1 MSKLLLW
8 CSLGLLLAACG
19 PHPMIV
25 QHAQLPYPPGVTV
38 VGVGKASAAPDIAR
52 TSIGVEVRAVSAEQA
67 TSDAT
72 ARMNA
77 VIQAIKQAG
86 IPDKDLRTHNLSI
99 SFEQEPIPPQPVPLV
114 QPKPAAGPVRA
125 AAAPA
130 PEAPPQPRG
139 FFRVSNMVEVTIRDL
154 NAVGRVLKA
163 ATDVGANSA
172 WGITF
177 ELENEMALTSSAR
190 TQAVAN
196 ARQAAEQLAS
206 LTGVKL
212 GRILA
217 IEENPEPGYNPA
229 GGGGMMAYRAAANDS
244 ALPIERGEITQTY
257 SVQLTYATKDKD

>member
-8 CSLGLLLAACG
+8 CSLGLSLAACA
-19 PHPMIV
+19 PHPMVV
-25 QHAQLPYPPGVTV
+25 QRAQLPYPPGVTV

-52 TSIGVEVRAVSAEQA
+52 TSIGVEVRAVGAEQA
-67 TSDAT
+67 TGDAT
-72 ARMNA
+72 TRMNA

-99 SFEQEPIPPQPVPLV
+99 SFEQDPTPPQPIPAAPV
-114 QPKPAAGPVRA
+114 KPAAAQGRV

-130 PEAPPQPRG
+130 PEASAQPRG

-163 ATDVGANSA
+163 ATDAGANSA

-177 ELENEMALTSSAR
+177 ELENETALTSTAR
-190 TQAVAN
+190 TQAVTN
-196 ARQAAEQLAS
+196 AKQAAEQLAS

-217 IEENPEPGYNPA
+217 IEENPETGYNPQ

-257 SVQLTYATKDKD
+257 TVQLTYATQEKD